1 MSGGLDLDAL
11 RAAVARHGRV
21 ARVVVAETRGSA
33 PREAGAAMLVTP
45 EGQEGTMAFMQK
57 RKPSWAADT

>member
-1 MSGGLDLDAL
+1 MFS
-11 RAAVARHGRV
+11 RAAL
-21 ARVVVAETRGSA
+21 
-33 PREAGAAMLVTP
+33 GA